1 VSSSPAAFVERCL
14 RDEGGRGS
22 ATRVVGVISGE
33 TQTVITAR
41 PRTTPQRDDG
51 EPLFEIGSLTKV
63 LTATLLADLHL
74 RGEIGLGDPLT
85 RHLTEAQIP
94 RWDGRAPTLEE
105 LATHRAA
112 LPNTP
117 PPLARRELLA
127 AAGVLRGDPWEGVGD
142 DDYRRMLR
150 AMRPRRPPG
159 GRVRYSSIGFGLLG
173 DALARHAGTSYEAL
187 LHERICRPLGMADTV
202 VDAGARGGLLEGRS
216 RRGAPRPPLRDCMP
230 AAGSVRSTAPDLLR
244 FLRACLRPPPD
255 EPLGAA
261 LALAQ
266 QPRAKINRHLSV
278 GLGWLVLRRGED
290 RTVVWHNGGTW
301 GFRSFAALVP
311 RRQVAV
317 VVLSNTARS
326 VDRLG
331 FTIVERVAAI
341 APGADRAATGR

>member
-1 VSSSPAAFVERCL
+1 MSSSPAAFVERCL
-14 RDEGGRGS
+14 REERACGG
-22 ATRVVGVISGE
+22 ATRVVGVLSGDA
-33 TQTVITAR
+33 QTVVTAR
-41 PRTTPQRDDG
+41 PHATRRGDG

-74 RGEIGLGDPLT
+74 RGEVRLGDPLT
-85 RHLTEAQIP
+85 RHVDADAIP
-94 RWDGRAPTLEE
+94 RWRGRAPTLEE

-127 AAGVLRGDPWEGVGD
+127 AGGVLRGDPWQGVGD

-150 AMRPRRPPG
+150 AMSPRRPPG

-173 DALARHAGTSYEAL
+173 DALARHTGTSYEAL
-187 LHERICRPLGMADTV
+187 LRGRLCTPLGMSDTFI
-202 VDAGARGGLLEGRS
+202 DAAGARDRLLEGHS

-230 AAGSVRSTAPDLLR
+230 AAGAVRSTAPDLLR
-244 FLRACLRPPPD
+244 FLRACLGGAALD
-255 EPLGAA
+255 PLGEA

-266 QPRAKINRHLSV
+266 QPRAKISRNLSV
-278 GLGWLVLRRGED
+278 GLGWLILRRAD
-290 RTVVWHNGGTW
+290 DPAVVWHNGGTW
-301 GFRSFAALVP
+301 GFRSFLALVP
-311 RRQVAV
+311 SRQLAV

-331 FTIVERVAAI
+331 FTLVESI
-341 APGADRAATGR
+341 ARGALGSSRAASAR